1 VVEEILAV
9 VVVASAEEGEVLVVR
24 QLEEEVGKV
33 LSQLT
38 SF

>member
-1 VVEEILAV
+1 VVEEILAEV
-9 VVVASAEEGEVLVVR
+9 AVASAEEGEVLVVR